1 MPHLIHVS
9 YFCFL
14 PFDSDLKANNV
25 ASPLYTSVNISKT
38 WMYSYITR
46 ILLSHLT
53 KLTVIPWYHQI
64 PRPCKNSPIIP
75 SPLSPFTVGLFYSG
89 SGHCIWV
96 LGFLSILHSQQT
108 LPYCR
113 PFWICTFAFLWNHL
127 MCFHI
132 LYISCR
138 VEATSRSLLDMDSDI
153 WVRVHR
159 TYWAPHTASIRKAHS
174 RCFVPLSKITGV
186 TWCHPAPSIA
196 ISPLVFPFSPFTY
209 CFIYRLCYLNQLFQY
224 ELKMDIF

>member
-14 PFDSDLKANNV
+14 PFDSDFKAHNFT
-25 ASPLYTSVNISKT
+25 SPLYISVNISKT
-38 WMYSYITR
+38 WMHSYISR
-46 ILLSHLT
+46 ILLSHLP
-53 KLTVIPWYHQI
+53 KLTVIPWNHQI
-64 PRPCKNSPIIP
+64 PSPCKNSPIIP
-75 SPLSPFTVGLFYSG
+75 SLLSPFTVGLFYSG

-96 LGFLSILHSQQT
+96 LCFLSILYSQQT
-108 LPYCR
+108 LPYWR
-113 PFWICTFAFLWNHL
+113 PFWIFIFAFLWNHL

-138 VEATSRSLLDMDSDI
+138 VEATSRCLLDMDSDI

-159 TYWAPHTASIRKAHS
+159 TYWSPHTASIRKAHS
-174 RCFVPLSKITGV
+174 RYFDSLSKISGV
-186 TWCHPAPSIA
+186 TWYQPDPSIV

-209 CFIYRLCYLNQLFQY
+209 GFISRPSYLNQLFQ
-224 ELKMDIF
+224 